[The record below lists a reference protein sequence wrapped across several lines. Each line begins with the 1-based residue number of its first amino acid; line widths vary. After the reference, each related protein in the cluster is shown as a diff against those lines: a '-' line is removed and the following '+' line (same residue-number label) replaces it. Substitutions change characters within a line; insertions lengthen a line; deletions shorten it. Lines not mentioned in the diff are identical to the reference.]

1 MTPVADYALTTPQD
15 EAPTGVFLL
24 PVCTTRERLLKILNA
39 IKTYEVLS
47 NDRDFNAQIDIL
59 EALAYMQDPESAPC
73 FPVSNCDEDTLADS
87 LLQFVD
93 DIISEFREGGIVKAI
108 GYAIDELGRI
118 VVETAIKVIEI
129 TVIGLAVAGTL
140 SIIIGGATVAT
151 IAVPAGAIITPIFDT
166 GSTAVKVIEFLLEV
180 A

>member
-1 MTPVADYALTTPQD
+1 MSESMAYALTTPQTL
-15 EAPTGVFLL
+15 APEGTFLVPL
-24 PVCTTRERLLKILNA
+24 CTTRERLHRMLSAL
-39 IKTYEVLS
+39 KTYELLS
-47 NDRDFNAQIDIL
+47 DDRDTDNIIDML
-59 EALAYMQDPESAPC
+59 EALAYLDDPTTAPC
-73 FPVSNCDEDTLADS
+73 YPASNCDEDTLGDS

-93 DIISEFREGGIVKAI
+93 DIVSEFREGGIVRAI

-140 SIIIGGATVAT
+140 SIIIGGVTVAT
-151 IAVPAGAIITPIFDT
+151 VAVPAGAIITPIFDT